1 MSVTAELSAQKRD
14 ETGKGAARR
23 LRDQGRVPGVVYG
36 GDIDTVPI
44 SVDASEAEYLFRQI
58 SVENTL
64 VDLKLEGNDEPL
76 RTLVR
81 EIQAHPYRHELIH
94 VDFYV
99 ITEGRAIEVQIPVNL
114 NGIPVGVRE
123 SEGVLEQIVHELP
136 VKCVP
141 AKIPETV
148 EIDVTEL
155 GMNEAIH
162 VSDVDLGADVEI
174 LLDPQRTICTVV
186 APKVIVVEPEVEEE
200 ELEVE
205 LVGEEG
211 EEELEEGEAPPR
223 APGEAPPEAEGED
236 EGPAPEDLL

>member
-1 MSVTAELSAQKRD
+1 MTVTAEIDARKRE

-23 LRDQGRVPGVVYG
+23 LRDRGRVPAVVYG
-36 GDIDTVPI
+36 GEVESTPI
-44 SVDASEAEYLFRQI
+44 SVDAGEAEYLFREI

-64 VDLKLEGNDEPL
+64 VDLKLEGADEPL

-81 EIQAHPYRHELIH
+81 EIQAHPFKSELIH

-99 ITEGRAIEVQIPVNL
+99 ITEGKPIEVQIPVNL
-114 NGIPVGVRE
+114 NGIPLGVRE
-123 SEGVLEQIVHELP
+123 SEGVLEQIVHEIP

-155 GMNEAIH
+155 DMNEAIH
-162 VSDVDLGADVEI
+162 VSDIDLGEDVEVQ
-174 LLDPQRTICTVV
+174 LDPRRAICTVV
-186 APKVIVVEPEVEEE
+186 APKVAIVEPEVEEE
-200 ELEVE
+200 ELEVD

-211 EEELEEGEAPPR
+211 EELPEEIAEEEVPPEGE
-223 APGEAPPEAEGED
+223 EVVPEEEQ
-236 EGPAPEDLL
+236 EEV

>member
-1 MSVTAELSAQKRD
+1 MTARAELSAEKRE

-23 LRDQGRVPGVVYG
+23 LRDEGRVPAVVYG
-36 GDIDTVPI
+36 GDIDTIPI
-44 SVDASEAEYLFRQI
+44 SIDAGEAKYLFQQI

-64 VDLKLEGNDEPL
+64 VDLDLDVEGTDGPL

-81 EIQAHPYRHELIH
+81 EIQAHPFKSELIH

-99 ITEGRAIEVQIPVNL
+99 ITEGKVIEVQIPVRL
-114 NGIPVGVRE
+114 NGIPEGVRE
-123 SEGVLEQIVHELP
+123 SGGVLEQIVHELP

-141 AKIPETV
+141 AAIPETV

-155 GMNEAIH
+155 GMNEAVH
-162 VSDVDLGADVEI
+162 VADVDLGDEVEI
-174 LLDPQRTICTVV
+174 LLEGDRAICTVV
-186 APKVIVVEPEVEEE
+186 APKVVVVEAEEEEEE

-211 EEELEEGEAPPR
+211 EEPLEAPGEEPEEGEAPESE
-223 APGEAPPEAEGED
+223 EAP
-236 EGPAPEDLL
+236 